1 GELLEGKPHEQFLW
15 GEAGNGSQLIPRQ
28 SFTRQIVFKTWKSL
42 FKIDHYRNVKQE
54 RLECQLYGKLIAIFL
69 CSSTMFKMRQ
79 LLLQKKKKELS
90 EYKAIGMIQDH
101 LFLLYQAIQKEPQEI
116 TNLLIRLFY
125 LLQKNGRKSHRYE
138 KKTVFD
144 IMGVIYEYS
153 GLRKLK
159 KAA

>member
-1 GELLEGKPHEQFLW
+1 
-15 GEAGNGSQLIPRQ
+15 
-28 SFTRQIVFKTWKSL
+28 
-42 FKIDHYRNVKQE
+42 
-54 RLECQLYGKLIAIFL
+54 
-69 CSSTMFKMRQ
+69 
-79 LLLQKKKKELS
+79 
-90 EYKAIGMIQDH
+90 MIQDH

-138 KKTVFD
+138 KD

-153 GLRKLK
+153 GLRKQK